1 MATVSNLLNI
11 QEYSPRSF
19 VVRGMTYPH
28 KDALRGMN
36 GKWNPNL
43 KGGPGWIFGI
53 RRRRMVEQ
61 WINVALLPES
71 EEENEYREEKER
83 RSGFSFKAQ
92 SRDWEEKE
100 RPSGFSFKAQSRDWE
115 DFERHGRRGG
125 VVISTPISF
134 TLL

>member
-1 MATVSNLLNI
+1 
-11 QEYSPRSF
+11 
-19 VVRGMTYPH
+19 
-28 KDALRGMN
+28 
-36 GKWNPNL
+36 
-43 KGGPGWIFGI
+43 
-53 RRRRMVEQ
+53 MVEQ

-71 EEENEYREEKER
+71 EEENEYIEENEYREEKER

>member
-1 MATVSNLLNI
+1 MTTVSNLLNI

-53 RRRRMVEQ
+53 RMRRMVEQ

-71 EEENEYREEKER
+71 EEEREYIED
-83 RSGFSFKAQ
+83 F
-92 SRDWEEKE
+92 E

-134 TLL
+134 YVVMTLIIFSYNKSL